1 MLCCTSGQPCK
12 HGLRD
17 TNSVRPESQPQGSS
31 SNIEWQDLGSETMTR
46 LGGITSPVVGGPLH
60 VKDYPRPPVR
70 TRFWPFHAA
79 CSRSIHITRRL
90 ETAITY
96 ILLLLIHVADL
107 EPDIGMCKWTR
118 RVPQNAVEA
127 HETVVVLTLLL
138 VNDAEPE

>member
-1 MLCCTSGQPCK
+1 MARSWFWNDDPSWWYNQPSCWRTFACEGLSATTRSYAFLAFSCCLLK
-12 HGLRD
+12 V
-17 TNSVRPESQPQGSS
+17 NS
-31 SNIEWQDLGSETMTR
+31 
-46 LGGITSPVVGGPLH
+46 H
-60 VKDYPRPPVR
+60 
-70 TRFWPFHAA
+70 H
-79 CSRSIHITRRL
+79 RRL

-138 VNDAEPE
+138 VNDAETE